1 MEKKSII
8 EEFKRKTDEIVL
20 HSEEIED
27 LHFTAK
33 LKNGT
38 RFAFDFN
45 EEDFLRKNG
54 VLHEK
59 EKSRSVSLF
68 NGVFDILAAVGSIA
82 LLSLSSS
89 LQMTGNTISNAMLIT
104 TYSFF
109 VVFFIV
115 SAVYHIFHESHTR
128 AVKALYIVRH
138 SLLTIS
144 LALLCVGINA
154 MGYQNTF
161 IYPAILF
168 TGALSIF
175 FMSIGTKGGTMA
187 ASFIQTAFATLISLS
202 CPFDPIQLFLA
213 ILVATNSIVGGF
225 STTKGRKG
233 VNIQTSGIFILL
245 SLLLFY
251 ILTSQLNA

>member
-1 MEKKSII
+1 MEKTSII
-8 EEFKRKTDEIVL
+8 EEFKRKTDEIAL

-54 VLHEK
+54 ILHEK
-59 EKSRSVSLF
+59 EKTKSVSIF
-68 NGVFDILAAVGSIA
+68 NGIFDILAAVGAIA
-82 LLSLSSS
+82 LLSLASSF
-89 LQMTGNTISNAMLIT
+89 QMTENTLNNAFLIT

-109 VVFFIV
+109 TVFFIV
-115 SAVYHIFHESHTR
+115 SSVYHLFHESHVR
-128 AVKALYIVRH
+128 AIKALYVVRH

-144 LALLCVGINA
+144 LALLCVGVNA
-154 MGYQNTF
+154 MGYRNTF

-175 FMSIGTKGGTMA
+175 FMSIGTKGGTIA
-187 ASFIQTAFATLISLS
+187 ASFIQTVFATLISLS
-202 CPFDPIQLFLA
+202 CQSDAIQLFLA
-213 ILVATNSIVGGF
+213 ILIATNSLVGGF
-225 STTKGRKG
+225 AATRGKKG
-233 VNIQTSGIFILL
+233 VNIQTTGVFILL

-251 ILTSQLNA
+251 ILTKQLII